1 MIINHRGE
9 NGCSDEQRRTRMEKC
24 GKWPIVFVTLVAMPD
39 NVRRFQAGPDPF
51 GRTWEVEFRWLQT
64 GISIRHADTVD
75 VKFVVW
81 TEGED
86 KQEKIVAL
94 PHPLLL
100 ALAAKSG
107 HALTDPWCLK
117 LAGRHL
123 RFMMSSGEDLEKT
136 LVTLSAP
143 DLERAAGALQPA

>member
-1 MIINHRGE
+1 MDTDKKNRATFLCE
-9 NGCSDEQRRTRMEKC
+9 PML
-24 GKWPIVFVTLVAMPD
+24 FVTLVTMPD
-39 NVRRFQAGPDPF
+39 NVRRFPAGPDPF
-51 GRTWEVEFRWLQT
+51 NRIWEVEFRWLQT

-94 PHPLLL
+94 PHALLL
-100 ALAAKSG
+100 TLAAKSG
-107 HALTDPWCLK
+107 HALTDPWCLR

-123 RFMMSSGEDLEKT
+123 RYMISSGEDLEKT
-136 LVTLSAP
+136 LVTLSAA
-143 DLERAAGALQPA
+143 DLERANGVLQTA